1 MTFTY
6 KVTYYPLDF
15 HGMRYTRKTRTGYVH
30 AHSLEEAKAK
40 AMVKFD
46 GQVEEVR

>member
-15 HGMRYTRKTRTGYVH
+15 HGMRYTRKTRVGYVH
-30 AHSLEEAKAK
+30 AHSLAEARAKAEK
-40 AMVKFD
+40 KFED
-46 GQVEEVR
+46 VVEVI